1 MQRGLSVCSEVWGC
15 TLCSK
20 VWGFS
25 GGVCVC
31 VWIVCSEVSVCC
43 EILAYAASPER
54 MQRDLSSAGK
64 LHKSAA
70 YRLSRYNSMLGI
82 VFNLWAKVSYFFFLG
97 KVCGHSLTRF
107 QESLHF
113 FIPKTRE
120 KEYKC
125 IFFFLE
131 KVYMPLTQLFWRSFN
146 KKYGNSNFNPILRCI
161 FFPEV
166 CIFFLVFFFLKKV

>member
-1 MQRGLSVCSEVWGC
+1 MRALGDFIIFNARVQRGLSVCSEVWGC

-70 YRLSRYNSMLGI
+70 YRLYRYNSMLGI

-107 QESLHF
+107 QKS
-113 FIPKTRE
+113 
-120 KEYKC
+120 
-125 IFFFLE
+125 FFFLP
-131 KVYMPLTQLFWRSFN
+131 KTGKKIQLYF
-146 KKYGNSNFNPILRCI
+146 
-161 FFPEV
+161 FFPRKSLHATHSTFQEE
-166 CIFFLVFFFLKKV
+166 LK